1 MNTMP
6 LSPALAAT
14 CTLVIALP
22 FAVAHADGPL
32 PSAERIELVTS
43 GEFLDGHGWP
53 MRPRIT
59 DIVTVTGKGAHLW
72 SGRAAGNAKFVMH
85 AKLELP
91 VKSGTGAAVRLGAS
105 LFGFDGAGGRCY
117 SEGPFFLGSTDF
129 VDASEKA
136 VREGVP
142 FELDITRDGKWL
154 EVKVNGE
161 RMYNSQIDDAPL
173 GRIGLTSGTGELRV
187 LDWWMEGDFTPWMPP
202 ESLFTVTDDRIDE
215 YTDPVLV
222 QGMGGALHA
231 FVTGVST
238 LDNGR
243 DAFEV
248 FERVRDAAG
257 AWSEPRSV
265 GARGVA
271 RVAAWSGPNGPLM
284 VGVRKAD
291 NGAPSGIVLEHSAS
305 GWIEKPLAIDG
316 LDDAQVGELLAKRLQ
331 SRAGSRLDGRRAV
344 ALASAADAANKLGVM
359 TLSEGDAGAPW
370 RIAPLEPF
378 ARIAFLGTPEVE
390 VALGVRGDA
399 ITSMRRTAGAWGAEI
414 PWSLAWNPSINS
426 SLVAE
431 KGRAELFS
439 GTLRR
444 ETGLKRAVLD
454 AGADAWRDAPNDLW
468 PAQVGAVS
476 AVRLPDGRTAALFE
490 GGERARREHILFGVL
505 DAPKPQ
511 VKAPASDDA
520 AGASSG
526 S

>member
-1 MNTMP
+1 M
-6 LSPALAAT
+6 
-14 CTLVIALP
+14 LV
-22 FAVAHADGPL
+22 
-32 PSAERIELVTS
+32 PSASSHANASERVDLVS
-43 GEFLDGHGWP
+43 GGEYLAGEGWP
-53 MRPRIT
+53 LRPRIT
-59 DIVTVTGKGAHLW
+59 DIVTVTGKSAHLW
-72 SGRAAGNAKFVMH
+72 SGRAADASKFHMY

-91 VKSGTGAAVRLGAS
+91 VKSGTGAAVRIGSS

-142 FELDITRDGKWL
+142 FELEITRDGKWL

-187 LDWWMEGDFTPWMPP
+187 LDWWMEGDFTTWLPP

-222 QGMGGALHA
+222 TGAGGALHA

-238 LDNGR
+238 LDDGR

-257 AWSEPRSV
+257 AWSEPRPV
-265 GARGVA
+265 ATRGVA
-271 RVAAWSGPNGPLM
+271 RIAAWSGSNGPIM

-291 NGAPSGIVLEHSAS
+291 DGAARGILLERSAS
-305 GWIEKPLAIDG
+305 GWIEQPLAIEG
-316 LDDAQVGELLAKRLQ
+316 LDDAKVGELLVTRLQ
-331 SRAGSRLDGRRAV
+331 SRAGSLLDGRRTV
-344 ALASAADAANKLGVM
+344 ALASASDAANKLGVM
-359 TLSEGDAGAPW
+359 TLTEGDAGKPW
-370 RIAPLEPF
+370 RVAPLEPF
-378 ARIAFLGTPEVE
+378 ERIAFLGTPAAE
-390 VALGVRGDA
+390 VALGVRGNA
-399 ITSMRRTAGAWGAEI
+399 IAALRRTAGAWGAEI
-414 PWSLAWNPSINS
+414 PWPLAWNPSVNS

-431 KGRAELFS
+431 QGRAELFS

-444 ETGLKRAVLD
+444 ETGLKRAVLE
-454 AGADAWRDAPNDLW
+454 AGAGAWRDAPNDLW

-476 AVRLPDGRTAALFE
+476 AARLADGRSAVLFE
-490 GGERARREHILFGVL
+490 GGERARREHVLFGVL

-511 VKAPASDDA
+511 EKAPAADDA
-520 AGASSG
+520 AGASRG